1 MNQNYMKNRHRAF
14 EAMFFIGAILIIFS
28 FFVPRLYPLGIVF
41 GLVLML
47 LSAARERLHLLK
59 HK

>member
-1 MNQNYMKNRHRAF
+1 MKNRHRAF